1 VLGLVTFTL
10 GLAVGWLVYGVTPL
24 GSLPLLYFFLALY
37 LFAVLGPGLL
47 ISTYTESQQQAM
59 FIAFFFVMI
68 FVLMSGLFTSIDSMP
83 PWAKV
88 ISRLNPVTYFIEVMR
103 MVVLKGSGLRHISH
117 HIGAVV
123 LFALVFN
130 TWAVI
135 NYRKTS

>member
-1 VLGLVTFTL
+1 MRFTSSP
-10 GLAVGWLVYGVTPL
+10 YS
-24 GSLPLLYFFLALY
+24 GSAADLHLYRVA
-37 LFAVLGPGLL
+37 
-47 ISTYTESQQQAM
+47 TEAM
-59 FIAFFFVMI
+59 FIAFFFVMV

-83 PWAKV
+83 PWAQV

-130 TWAVI
+130 TWAALQEDFLKLLFIVSDI
-135 NYRKTS
+135 LSRTLFHHRHFCH